1 MKFHE
6 GGLGDK
12 PPFPFLFC
20 QPFEGEM
27 KGCLRVL
34 ALSRK
39 WAWWGRSI
47 PLSGVV
53 PDWSNEG
60 WFPKVAG

>member
-6 GGLGDK
+6 GGLGTNRS
-12 PPFPFLFC
+12 C

-27 KGCLRVL
+27 KGCLRGL
-34 ALSRK
+34 ALSKK
-39 WAWWGRSI
+39 WALWGRSI